1 MGTHIEGIKYMTS
14 TLNFEEYEFQIR
26 EAEEDPSYDH
36 NLDLKVF
43 NETWVENVYRI
54 HEGHF
59 SGKRVFVDIGA
70 NIGAVSIFVDSFN
83 KNRDDDQ
90 KIKVYA
96 VEPEPNNLHLLNEN
110 IKNNPTENITVVNNA
125 IWHTKSMV
133 SISNLGANSSIV
145 DLEKENKTDVLA
157 ITLENLFSIYNIKEV
172 DVMKIDIEGAEFD
185 LILNTSKKTLAK
197 IKYLVLEFDKS
208 FDGRFG
214 QMVEKLSKQF
224 GIDILGSP
232 ERGGYIYAN
241 RY

>member
-1 MGTHIEGIKYMTS
+1 MGTHIEGIKNMTS
-14 TLNFEEYEFQIR
+14 ILNFEGYSFRIR
-26 EAEEDPSYDH
+26 EGKDDPSYDH

-43 NETWVENVYRI
+43 NETWIENVYRI

-59 SGKRVFVDIGA
+59 SGDGVFVDVGA

-83 KNRDDDQ
+83 KNREDDQ

-96 VEPEPNNLHLLNEN
+96 VEPEPNNLRLLNRN

-133 SISNLGANSSIV
+133 SISNLGANSSII

-157 ITLENLFSIYNIKEV
+157 ITLENLFSIYKIKEV

-185 LILNTSKKTLAK
+185 LILNTPTKTLAK
-197 IKYLVLEFDKS
+197 INYLVLEFDKS
-208 FDGRFG
+208 FDGKFG

-224 GIDILGSP
+224 GLDILGSP